1 MRSPATTQFLAAVD
15 PFRKIIK
22 VARKNRYSLSSHP
35 QYAPKA
41 RTALATLRKNF
52 LVMKRDYPEERYPRV
67 AFQIAS
73 IEPLIVRLTETFPDD
88 PRSMLQLLDEVS
100 FKAES
105 DLAAELDALDAQVG
119 TQAPSV
125 PFLPDDLIENRFG
138 VMQKVLWEA
147 NQCYERGCY
156 NACAAMIRRLV
167 ESLIVECYE
176 RHGNADRIKKNGE
189 YLEFGALIGKA
200 SNEPVLKL
208 TRNTKRILPDL
219 KFFGDIG
226 AHNRMMLVKKA
237 DLDRVHQSIRS
248 GIEELARNL

>member
-1 MRSPATTQFLAAVD
+1 MRTPATTQFLAAVD

-22 VARKNRYSLSSHP
+22 VAKKNRYSLSSHS

-52 LVMKRDYPEERYPRV
+52 LVMKRDYPDERYPRV
-67 AFQIAS
+67 AFQLAAM
-73 IEPLIVRLTETFPDD
+73 EPLIASLTETFPGD
-88 PRSMLQLLDEVS
+88 PRSMLQLLDEIS

-105 DLAAELDALDAQVG
+105 DLAAELDALDTQAV
-119 TQAPSV
+119 TQAPV
-125 PFLPDDLIENRFG
+125 PFLPDDLIDNRFG
-138 VMQKVLWEA
+138 VMQNVLWEA

-167 ESLIVECYE
+167 ENLIVACYE
-176 RHGNADRIKKNGE
+176 RQGVADRIKKGGE

-200 SNEPVLKL
+200 SNEPILKL
-208 TRNTKRILPDL
+208 TRNTKRILSDL